1 MQGMETVI
9 WIISFF
15 LAVNLIGFAA
25 MGIDKA
31 RARKR
36 AWRISEMV
44 LFFIAII
51 GGSLGSL
58 YRTQDGGKS
67 FREVIY
73 PPAQI
78 YLSDGTLYNPFVMP
92 EEVWMEKDRLYLKV
106 GQGPEGDRYSDELG
120 GRTYGLYASDDGGES
135 FYFVEEALE

>member
-1 MQGMETVI
+1 METVI

-31 RARKR
+31 RARKH

-58 YRTQDGGKS
+58 IGMYL
-67 FREVIY
+67 FRHKTKHKAFKWGMPIILLIQIGLILFLFLY
-73 PPAQI
+73 PGFDI
-78 YLSDGTLYNPFVMP
+78 TII
-92 EEVWMEKDRLYLKV
+92 
-106 GQGPEGDRYSDELG
+106 
-120 GRTYGLYASDDGGES
+120 
-135 FYFVEEALE
+135 